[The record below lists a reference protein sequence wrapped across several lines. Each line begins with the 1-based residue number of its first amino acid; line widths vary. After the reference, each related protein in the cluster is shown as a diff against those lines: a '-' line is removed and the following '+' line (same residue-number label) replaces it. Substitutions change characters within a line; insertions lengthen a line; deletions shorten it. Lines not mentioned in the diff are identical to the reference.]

1 MNSIFNIHKMNS
13 LDAET
18 IHVRLT
24 GQEIVHSRVYL
35 VGTIDRWNDSKRA
48 ELRDRTMS
56 AHA

>member
-1 MNSIFNIHKMNS
+1 MNS

-35 VGTIDRWNDSKRA
+35 VGTIDRWNDAKRA
-48 ELRDRTMS
+48 ELRERTMS